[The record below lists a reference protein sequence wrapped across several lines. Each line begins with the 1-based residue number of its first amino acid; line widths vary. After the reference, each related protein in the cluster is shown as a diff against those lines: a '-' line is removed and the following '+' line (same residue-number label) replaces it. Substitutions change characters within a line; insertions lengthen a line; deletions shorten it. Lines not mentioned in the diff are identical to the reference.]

1 MIPRILRL
9 LFYFALLPLSLFS
22 QAPDVALIPR
32 PSKMQINHGELSM
45 TDPQTLYFLEEF
57 TPLVELI
64 EKIPNLN
71 LSDQEQIKKTRRN
84 QQGIRLLKAEDYDQ
98 IDPTGYLLEI
108 DHNGITLKAHSAKAM
123 IPGVFSLMQI
133 VLMSEDEKLPYLRIE
148 DKPQFEYRG
157 MHLDVSTH
165 FMPVGFIKKYI
176 DVLAVY
182 KFNYF
187 NWQLTGAGGW
197 RMQINQY
204 PELTEKAAWRTH
216 SNWKDWQKYGSRYI
230 REGTPNANGG
240 YYTQEEIKAVVDY
253 AAKRGITVVPGITV
267 PNESDEVLAVFPEL
281 SCTGI
286 PYTEHTLCLG
296 NEKSFQFIKNVL
308 NEVIAIF
315 PSSYIHIGGKNA
327 KQLHLENCPKCQAR
341 IDQDSLE
348 NEADLQLQFV
358 QKLAEYLK
366 SKNKKLIGRDAGA
379 GAPVIQDAIVMN
391 GNGSAVTLETVNHD
405 RNVIVAAVN
414 HLSFDKYQSDP
425 RYEPEATSGYIPMEK
440 VYHYDLIPSD
450 LAEEKRQHILG
461 AQASLPTTYATD
473 DRQVEYLVFPR
484 ALAFSELVWTDS
496 NSRSWEDFMARL
508 QQQYRVLQKLEINY
522 HRPSFQ
528 VLGHAEFDSVQ
539 MKNVVTLTSEQFDP
553 QIRYTV
559 DGTDPEPRS
568 TLYNLPIEFSKS
580 TTVKAASFIDSARV
594 SDVETLDVDIHKAI
608 GKEVSYTNLWDAFPA
623 QGQTTLTN
631 GKKGGLNYNDAEWQG
646 FTEDLDIKI
655 DFERREEIS
664 SVAMNFLQAPVPGI
678 YFPADFKVL
687 VSDNGKTY
695 RELGHLKNQISPRE
709 GRLKFKKFEIKLDK
723 PVMARYIQ
731 IKASNPTEGHI
742 LTDEVV
748 IY

>member
-1 MIPRILRL
+1 M
-9 LFYFALLPLSLFS
+9 
-22 QAPDVALIPR
+22 
-32 PSKMQINHGELSM
+32 K
-45 TDPQTLYFLEEF
+45 DPQTLYFLEEF

-64 EKIPNLN
+64 EDIPNLTLN
-71 LSDQEQIKKTRRN
+71 DQEQIKKTRRN

-133 VLMSEDEKLPYLRIE
+133 VLMSKDEKLPYLRIE

-165 FMPVGFIKKYI
+165 FMPIGFIKKYI

-182 KFNYF
+182 KFNFF
-187 NWQLTGAGGW
+187 NWQLTGGGGW
-197 RMQINQY
+197 RIQINQY

-216 SNWKDWQKYGSRYI
+216 ANWREWQNGSRYI
-230 REGTPNANGG
+230 REGALNANGG
-240 YYTQEEIKAVVDY
+240 YYTQEEIKAVIDY
-253 AAKRGITVVPGITV
+253 ATQRGITVVPGITV
-267 PNESDEVLAVFPEL
+267 PVESDEILAVFPEL
-281 SCTGI
+281 SCTGV
-286 PYTEHTLCLG
+286 PYTAHTLCLG
-296 NEKSFQFIKNVL
+296 NENSLQFIQNVL
-308 NEVIAIF
+308 NEITAIF
-315 PSSYIHIGGKNA
+315 PSPYIHIGGKNGEH
-327 KQLHLENCPKCQAR
+327 LHLENCSKCQAR

-348 NEADLQLQFV
+348 GETDLQLQFA
-358 QKLAEYLK
+358 KKIAEHLK
-366 SKNKKLIGRDAGA
+366 SKNKKLIGLDAISD
-379 GAPVIQDAIVMN
+379 APAIQDAILMN
-391 GNGSAVTLETVNHD
+391 GGESDVTLEAASQERD
-405 RNVIVAAVN
+405 VIVAAVS

-440 VYHYDLIPSD
+440 VYGYDLIPSG
-450 LAEEKRQHILG
+450 LAEEQTQHILG

-473 DRQVEYLVFPR
+473 FNQVEYLIFPR

-496 NSRSWEDFMARL
+496 NNRSWEDFMARL
-508 QQQYRVLQKLEINY
+508 QQQYRVLQKLEVNY

-528 VLGHAEFDSVQ
+528 VLSHAEFDSVQ

-559 DGTDPEPRS
+559 DGTDPDPSS

-608 GKEVSYTNLWDAFPA
+608 GKEVSYTNLWDGFSA
-623 QGQTTLTN
+623 QGQMTLTN
-631 GKKGGLNYNDAEWQG
+631 GKKGGLNYNDGEWQG
-646 FTEDLDIKI
+646 FTEDFDIRI

-664 SVAMNFLQAPVPGI
+664 SVAMNFIQAPSPGI
-678 YFPADFKVL
+678 YFQ
-687 VSDNGKTY
+687 
-695 RELGHLKNQISPRE
+695 EILK
-709 GRLKFKKFEIKLDK
+709 KKKKYSSLTTEKHTESLAMSKIKLVHVK
-723 PVMARYIQ
+723 V
-731 IKASNPTEGHI
+731 G
-742 LTDEVV
+742 
-748 IY
+748 